1 MLDLNIKQIR
11 NVINSFQS
19 GVAFHIETSHLFSR
33 AKQMTGFYMKS
44 NTGLKQVNFNH
55 FKIAVRFPQ
64 NN

>member
-44 NTGLKQVNFNH
+44 NTGLK
-55 FKIAVRFPQ
+55 
-64 NN
+64 